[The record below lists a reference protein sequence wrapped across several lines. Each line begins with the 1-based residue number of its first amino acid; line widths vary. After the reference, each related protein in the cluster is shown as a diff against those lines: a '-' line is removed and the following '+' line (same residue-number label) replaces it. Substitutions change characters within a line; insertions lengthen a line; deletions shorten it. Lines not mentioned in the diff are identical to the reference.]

1 MRKGIAAFL
10 LASLVFFASS
20 QASTV
25 RLATSWDGGAARLS
39 TLKIEPREGGFLVDV
54 LDGTGRVTGS
64 ASFDSGFRPTHYAQS
79 GGEGERAYEVSV
91 REGDRLAIRID
102 GSEKIVACE
111 RQYAPDGDSQ
121 FWFLSKWIASDPHAG
136 TREIVF
142 LDPEDMR
149 LVEMSVKRLG
159 TERLSIGGRSMD
171 AARFEMSLSSGFLK
185 LFWPYAST
193 YWFST
198 DDMRFLAYEGRDR
211 RGRTV
216 RVEAVE

>member
-1 MRKGIAAFL
+1 MRKGIAVFL
-10 LASLVFFASS
+10 LASLVFFASA

-39 TLKIEPREGGFLVDV
+39 TPKIEPREGGFLVEV

-64 ASFDSGFRPTHYAQS
+64 ASFDSGFRPTHYA
-79 GGEGERAYEVSV
+79 
-91 REGDRLAIRID
+91 
-102 GSEKIVACE
+102 
-111 RQYAPDGDSQ
+111 P
-121 FWFLSKWIASDPHAG
+121 
-136 TREIVF
+136 
-142 LDPEDMR
+142 
-149 LVEMSVKRLG
+149 VEMSVKRLG

-185 LFWPYAST
+185 LFWPYASR